1 MTLSEHI
8 AAALK
13 PGQAG
18 VAARLTFMTA
28 LRADRALV
36 AAANAHLA
44 EIQQVVDAR
53 GEQAC
58 MMTARDAKL
67 LRGVLQDA
75 RV

>member
-1 MTLSEHI
+1 MTLSDHI
-8 AAALK
+8 AAVLK
-13 PGQAG
+13 PGP
-18 VAARLTFMTA
+18 AAVQSRLAFMTA
-28 LRADRALV
+28 LRADPLLV
-36 AAANAHLA
+36 EQAKAKLG
-44 EIQQVVDAR
+44 ELQQVIDAR